1 MVIRARAGGGSRRLL
16 DQILSTPVVPRVETG
31 VERRRRAAPTEAGRE
46 VRSRVEPLLRFHRR
60 TQAGLLNARPG
71 QRAKK
76 GSLCNNA
83 QSMPTTLR
91 QVRDLG
97 YRVPGVRRRLDRED
111 LLALAIAAFGTGAIV
126 LGWVIKV
133 HWRILF

>member
-46 VRSRVEPLLRFHRR
+46 VRSRRFCAS
-60 TQAGLLNARPG
+60 TAGPKPAFSNARPG

-91 QVRDLG
+91 QVRNLG

>member
-1 MVIRARAGGGSRRLL
+1 
-16 DQILSTPVVPRVETG
+16 
-31 VERRRRAAPTEAGRE
+31 
-46 VRSRVEPLLRFHRR
+46 
-60 TQAGLLNARPG
+60 
-71 QRAKK
+71 
-76 GSLCNNA
+76 
-83 QSMPTTLR
+83 MPTALR
-91 QVRDLG
+91 QVRNLG